1 MKQDNNNKKSI
12 KVGIWEKRNGIRGER
27 GERSEG
33 LSEDVIVRDDPLIKT
48 NSYSDRGH
56 DSVFV
61 P

>member
-33 LSEDVIVRDDPLIKT
+33 LSEDVIVSADPPIKT
-48 NSYSDRGH
+48 KQT
-56 DSVFV
+56 SVFV